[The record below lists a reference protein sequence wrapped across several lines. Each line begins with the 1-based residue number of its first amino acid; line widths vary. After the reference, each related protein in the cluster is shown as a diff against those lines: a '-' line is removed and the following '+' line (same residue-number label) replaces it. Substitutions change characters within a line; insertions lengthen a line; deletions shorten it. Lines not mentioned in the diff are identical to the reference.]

1 MQNIQW
7 ISEHLSVKPYTPKD
21 YRLLYITIY
30 CYRQTTI
37 FCDFDFYRFPIS
49 IDNKRLIISIVS
61 DPRFDTHQRIGFSLE
76 PLPSNR
82 DHFLRLEWDQLSSDE
97 FAVVI
102 WRIRIKNFAN
112 FGITDRKKCVQIG
125 IILYYTEILAVK
137 SFLSTICIA
146 LYVSISWLMHLIPAL
161 LPPVL
166 YLRSDKRNGVVVIK
180 LATTEFWLKS
190 SKPLQILDQS
200 TTTIAKRSQVPFGYF
215 IPLTMVRLKTSN
227 VHSWTEFLSLIVNFH
242 QIVWLDIPGLWLFFT
257 PISKCVI
264 LVRLPDHD
272 KTLFPPFVKH
282 IQSNAPVW
290 NKQRQINTPMCLL
303 NTRKLMP
310 QYIQK

>member
-7 ISEHLSVKPYTPKD
+7 ISEHLSVKPYTPKVIAC
-21 YRLLYITIY
+21 YILLSIAIDK
-30 CYRQTTI
+30 QLF

-76 PLPSNR
+76 PLPLNR
-82 DHFLRLEWDQLSSDE
+82 DHFLRLEWDQLFSDE

-102 WRIRIKNFAN
+102 WRIRIKNFPN
-112 FGITDRKKCVQIG
+112 FGITDRKKCIQIG

-137 SFLSTICIA
+137 FFLSTICIA

-180 LATTEFWLKS
+180 LATTESWLKS

-215 IPLTMVRLKTSN
+215 IPLTMVRRKTSN

-242 QIVWLDIPGLWLFFT
+242 QIVWLDIPGLWLFFR

-264 LVRLPDHD
+264 LVRLPD

-290 NKQRQINTPMCLL
+290 NKQGQINAPMCLL